1 MKTFLIYLCN
11 LFLIYSQ
18 PPPIVGRF
26 GSRLLDA
33 AYIADYETISIF
45 LSKGSD
51 SVLDN
56 EAPINVN
63 DEDRDY
69 R

>member
-33 AYIADYETISIF
+33 AYIADYETISMF
-45 LSKGSD
+45 LSKG